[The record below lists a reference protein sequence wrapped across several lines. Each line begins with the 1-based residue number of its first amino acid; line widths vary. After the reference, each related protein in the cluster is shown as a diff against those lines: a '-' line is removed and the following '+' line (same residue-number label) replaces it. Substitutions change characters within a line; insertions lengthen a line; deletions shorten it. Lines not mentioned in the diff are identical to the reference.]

1 MVLLISYDLDHN
13 QRPQNYERVRQLI
26 EQHALSF
33 QKPLYSQWLVET
45 DESPD
50 AWLTR
55 LRAVV
60 ADVDEYVLV
69 VQVRRPYQ
77 GWLPRS
83 IWDWLNERVL

>member
-13 QRPQNYERVRQLI
+13 KRPQNYERVRQLI
-26 EQHALSF
+26 TQHAISV

-45 DESPD
+45 DETPD
-50 AWLTR
+50 AWTTR

-60 ADVDEYVLV
+60 ADADEFLLV

-77 GWLPRS
+77 GWLPSS
-83 IWDWLNERVL
+83 IWDWLNERVV